1 MTTSATPSTPTPPA
15 QPPHRAAPEP
25 ARAQT
30 AGASNNAI
38 PVPVNGEETLPVI
51 APREEHGPFAVPAGM
66 PEVDLCGLTD
76 RGTVRERNE
85 DQYVIADLQRAVW
98 IRDASVPATQDARW
112 SGGAQGML
120 LAVADGIGGHGGG
133 DVASAVALDTVVQC
147 AAYLLPWFSPG
158 HSDGASAEQAVRDEL
173 VASAD
178 ACESRLRRVA
188 DRKQI
193 AQMAPG
199 TTLTVAYVIWPD
211 LYILHVGDS
220 RCYLLRGGQLI
231 PLTRDHTVA
240 QQLADRG
247 VMTPEAAA
255 HSRFTHVLY
264 NAIGGGH
271 DGVAPD
277 VRRVELT
284 RGDRLLLC
292 TDGVYGQVSEE
303 AIREVLASGKSA
315 ADACRIL
322 IEEANRAG
330 GRDNATAVVA
340 RF

>member
-1 MTTSATPSTPTPPA
+1 MPTPSA
-15 QPPHRAAPEP
+15 QPPQRATPAP
-25 ARAQT
+25 
-30 AGASNNAI
+30 GASASNAAI
-38 PVPVNGEETLPVI
+38 PVPVDGEETLPVI
-51 APREEHGPFAVPAGM
+51 APRLEHGPFAVPAGM
-66 PEVDLCGLTD
+66 PEIEVSGLTD
-76 RGTVRERNE
+76 RGQVRERNE
-85 DQYVIADLQRAVW
+85 DQYVIADLQRAVR
-98 IRDASVPATQDARW
+98 IRDASVPATPDARW
-112 SGGAQGML
+112 SGGAQGVL

-147 AAYLLPWFSPG
+147 AAYLVPWFSPG
-158 HSDGASAEQAVRDEL
+158 HSDDASAEQAVRGEL
-173 VASAD
+173 AASAD
-178 ACESRLRRVA
+178 VCESRLRAVA

-220 RCYLLRGGQLI
+220 RCYLLRGGELL

-240 QQLADRG
+240 QQLADQG
-247 VMTPEAAA
+247 IMTPEAAA

-277 VRRVELT
+277 VGRVELA
-284 RGDRLLLC
+284 RGDTLLLC
-292 TDGVYGQVSEE
+292 TDGVYGQVSVEQ
-303 AIREVLASGKSA
+303 IRDVLAAGRPA
-315 ADACRIL
+315 AESCRTL
-322 IEEANRAG
+322 VEAANQAG